1 MRNIPKKTGQTS
13 LTHHRCN
20 TNTDYENYAEKDD
33 LRASLVSEQRGIC
46 CYCMQRIR
54 PDSENMKIEHWQ
66 SQDIYPQ
73 RQLEYNNLL
82 GACRGGEGQKKDKQ
96 HCDTKK
102 GNLDL
107 TFNPADPSHNVEGKI
122 RFLGDGKVV
131 SNDCQFNKEINEVLN
146 LNEEALVGNRKA
158 VLKAFRKGLIQKQ
171 PSDAD
176 IRKELRKWNGDNG
189 GELEPFCQVV
199 VYYLRKKIDRMTSKR
214 TSK

>member
-1 MRNIPKKTGQTS
+1 VTSVDIFSLFTYLNIV
-13 LTHHRCN
+13 RFFC
-20 TNTDYENYAEKDD
+20 AD
-33 LRASLVSEQRGIC
+33 LL
-46 CYCMQRIR
+46 
-54 PDSENMKIEHWQ
+54 
-66 SQDIYPQ
+66 
-73 RQLEYNNLL
+73 NLL
-82 GACRGGEGQKKDKQ
+82 GACRGGKGQNKDKQ

-122 RFLGDGKVV
+122 RFLADGKVV
-131 SNDCQFNKEINEVLN
+131 SNDRQFDKEINEVLN
-146 LNEEALVGNRKA
+146 LNEKALVGNRQA

-214 TSK
+214 TSE